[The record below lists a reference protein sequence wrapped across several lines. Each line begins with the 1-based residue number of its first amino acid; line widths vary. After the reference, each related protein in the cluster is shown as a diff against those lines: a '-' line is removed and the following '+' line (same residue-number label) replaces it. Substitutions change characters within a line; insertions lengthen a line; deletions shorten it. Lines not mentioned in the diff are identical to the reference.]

1 MEIREI
7 FNEIKQN
14 EKEKISKLLSKERSI
29 EEYFKEITN
38 GLYEEVRFTIEPFE
52 IKVKRK
58 DNQIFSLNQLSGGT
72 FDQLYFA
79 IRLALGEKLLKENK
93 GFFIL
98 DDPFIKSDSL
108 RLSNQINLLK
118 KMCSLGWQVLY
129 FTCKD
134 EILDNLNQEIN
145 NNKIKFKEFNSLVS

>member
-1 MEIREI
+1 LEIREI